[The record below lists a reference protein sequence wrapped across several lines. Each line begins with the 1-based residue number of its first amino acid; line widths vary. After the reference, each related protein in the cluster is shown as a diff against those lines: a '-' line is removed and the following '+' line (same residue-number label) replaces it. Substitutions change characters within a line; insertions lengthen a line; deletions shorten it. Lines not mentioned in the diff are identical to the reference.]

1 MKESSHKKRTQMF
14 NEEDS
19 KKRLVLDNVNKAR
32 IKKNSSFNDQNNLT
46 LDLVNLKKVPSDEL
60 MESHSQRENEQHAK

>member
-19 KKRLVLDNVNKAR
+19 KKRLLLENVNKAK
-32 IKKNSSFNDQNNLT
+32 IKKNSSFNDHNNLT
-46 LDLVNLKKVPSDEL
+46 LDLVNLMKVPSDEFK
-60 MESHSQRENEQHAK
+60 ESHSQRENEQHVK